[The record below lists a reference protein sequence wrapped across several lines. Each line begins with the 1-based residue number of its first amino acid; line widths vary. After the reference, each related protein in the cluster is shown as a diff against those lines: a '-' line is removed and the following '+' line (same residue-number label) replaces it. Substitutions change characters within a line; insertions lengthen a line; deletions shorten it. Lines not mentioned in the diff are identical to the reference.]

1 MDKYGGLVTA
11 SLLVIG
17 TAGLLLNEFLLGW
30 GTVATITFALFNVI
44 GIVIVRVE
52 QPLMIMQ
59 VKDMLFLTGM

>member
-17 TAGLLLNEFLLGW
+17 TAGLLLNEFLLDW

-44 GIVIVRVE
+44 GIVILISSNWNNRRS
-52 QPLMIMQ
+52 
-59 VKDMLFLTGM
+59 DRN